1 MVRYKIKAILW
12 NLLNHRLQVKFVS
25 STTKHIFTNFG
36 AVPKG
41 ARHFFFDGENIELNA
56 SAEHL
61 SMLIRQPRI

>member
-1 MVRYKIKAILW
+1 MVRHNIKSTLW
-12 NLLNHRLQVKFVS
+12 NLLNHKLHLNDVS
-25 STTKHIFTNFG
+25 STTNHIFTNFG

-61 SMLIRQPRI
+61 SMLIRQPRR